1 MAKCKAPW
9 ILSGEVLV
17 RSPEFIELY
26 FAVVVFVLISVSIV
40 HVIVE
45 AFCSIHNLR
54 VHFRVFSD
62 V

>member
-1 MAKCKAPW
+1 MAKCKTPW
-9 ILSGEVLV
+9 ILYEVILV

-26 FAVVVFVLISVSIV
+26 FAVVVFVLISVNIV
-40 HVIVE
+40 HVVVE

>member
-1 MAKCKAPW
+1 MAKCKTPW
-9 ILSGEVLV
+9 ILYGVILV

-26 FAVVVFVLISVSIV
+26 FAVVVFVLISVNIV